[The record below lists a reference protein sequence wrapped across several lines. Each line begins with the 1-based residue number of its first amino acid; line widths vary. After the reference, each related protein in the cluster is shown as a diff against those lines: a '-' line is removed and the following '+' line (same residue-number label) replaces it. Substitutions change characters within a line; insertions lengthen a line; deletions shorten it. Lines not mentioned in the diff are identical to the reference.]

1 MCVCVR
7 VCLCRFLIG
16 EFSQAGPGKS
26 DALQLDVSF
35 AAVSAVPSA
44 NLTRHIFGNV
54 VILCILL

>member
-1 MCVCVR
+1 MCVR

-44 NLTRHIFGNV
+44 NLTLSNTTHFW
-54 VILCILL
+54 